1 MSEIRVDRLPEF
13 LTTEMTC
20 AQFPMGAMERCTS
33 EVAIRIPGMDAIDC
47 VLVDAS
53 RESYMSQERQLVRDR
68 VDKGFRIAVE
78 SIPPGRSMSVTGF
91 RRGDEEATVHIH
103 VADSRTISCIM
114 FHYTISRVKG
124 DQRLREETEARSVY
138 ASGRPVVSGTY
149 RFNPFR
155 VSTGFVF
162 RRKREQALRQVL
174 RRGRGSGAVS
184 N

>member
-1 MSEIRVDRLPEF
+1 MSEARVDRLPEF
-13 LTTEMTC
+13 ITTEMAC
-20 AQFPMGAMERCTS
+20 AQVPAGAIERCTS
-33 EVAIRIPGMDAIDC
+33 EVTIRILGKDAIDC
-47 VLVDAS
+47 VLTDAS
-53 RESYMSQERQLVRDR
+53 RESYMSQERQLVRDK

-78 SIPPGRSMSVTGF
+78 SIPPGRSMSVAGL
-91 RRGDEEATVHIH
+91 RKGDEEATVHTH

-114 FHYTISRVKG
+114 SHYTISQVEG
-124 DQRLREETEARSVY
+124 DQRLREVAEVRWAY
-138 ASGRPVVSGTY
+138 IDGRPVVSGTY